1 MVASIMPN
9 LEEKQ
14 LVYSAFV
21 LHKRESFD
29 ALYLRY
35 ASVIN
40 KFISYRV
47 SNVVDADDLTANVF
61 WRVWEY
67 GARNKGKEIK
77 NFRALLYKI
86 ARNEIANFYRA
97 QGRIPQIVELDDPEE
112 YLEIADAHEDLFK
125 KQLSAEDS
133 EYLIECVQKLPEPY
147 REIIALRYFEELEIK
162 EIADVIEKTL
172 GNTNVLIHRGVK
184 KLQQIM
190 QSQ

>member
-1 MVASIMPN
+1 MSK
-9 LEEKQ
+9 LDEQQ
-14 LVYSAFV
+14 LVYQVYALHNREAFD
-21 LHKRESFD
+21 S
-29 ALYLRY
+29 LYSRY
-35 ASVIN
+35 VGVIG
-40 KFISYRV
+40 KFISYRI
-47 SNVVDADDLTANVF
+47 SSTADCEDLTANVF
-61 WRVWEY
+61 WQAWQYAVK
-67 GARNKGKEIK
+67 NKGKEVK

-97 QGRIPQIVELDDPEE
+97 QGHIPQTVELDDPDE
-112 YLEIADAHEDLFK
+112 YLEIADIHEDLFK

-133 EYLIECVQKLPEPY
+133 DYLIECVQKLPEPY

-162 EIADVIEKTL
+162 EIANVIEKTL

>member
-1 MVASIMPN
+1 MVASIMQS
-9 LEEKQ
+9 LEEQQ
-14 LVYSAFV
+14 LVYEVFV

-86 ARNEIANFYRA
+86 ARNEIANFYRV
-97 QGRIPQIVELDDPEE
+97 QGRIPQVVELDDPEE
-112 YLEIADAHEDLFK
+112 YLEIADAQEDVLK
-125 KQLSAEDS
+125 K
-133 EYLIECVQKLPEPY
+133 
-147 REIIALRYFEELEIK
+147 
-162 EIADVIEKTL
+162 
-172 GNTNVLIHRGVK
+172 
-184 KLQQIM
+184 
-190 QSQ
+190 